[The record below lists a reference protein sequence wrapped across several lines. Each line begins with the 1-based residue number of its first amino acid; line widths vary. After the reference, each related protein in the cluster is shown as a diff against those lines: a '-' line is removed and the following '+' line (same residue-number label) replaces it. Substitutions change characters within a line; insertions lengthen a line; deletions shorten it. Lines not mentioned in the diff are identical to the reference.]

1 MIRHSLKSA
10 ILAFAVL
17 LAWPRPSGAQI
28 PVGVPRFGSFSGGP
42 DIVNLADLNVHYQ
55 IPIRQKNGLVPFY
68 YILTYDSSVW
78 QPVGT
83 SGHQTWLPPSNS
95 NWGWRVLTPLV
106 MGSVTFS
113 ETQEVCYDLN
123 SNAYNY
129 NLYSNFAYT
138 DPSGTVHQA
147 PSGFGVSDE
156 RDVAPMCK
164 PTGKPLT
171 GKSVIYDDY
180 GYTISASISIS
191 DFDGSDYYPN
201 VTLYTRS
208 GGTIVPYI
216 ASYEPSPQSPSVTDA
231 NSNSITVTT
240 SSGTT
245 TYTDSLNTTALT
257 VSGAGTPASP
267 VTYTYAGP
275 SGNVS
280 AYAKYAYYSV
290 RTNFGCSGV
299 GEYSLANVA
308 LVDEID
314 LVDGSKYTIGYEAT
328 PGYSGYVTGRLA
340 SVTLPTG
347 GTISYAYSGGS
358 NGIIC
363 ADGSTATL
371 KRYTPDTGSNYWQ
384 YAHSESGTAWTTTL
398 TDPQG
403 NAATYN
409 FQQAQGSQNV
419 YETERQVGSLETVL
433 TCYNNS
439 PNPCT
444 NAANTTNINLPISQ
458 RTVLTTLGAQTAET
472 NTTFDSAGYGLP
484 IEVDEYDWGPTI
496 ARKTITAY
504 DYNTSCGVTNTYVV
518 SMPCSVTIENG
529 SGTAQASTTYSYSAN
544 GNLLSQ
550 TSDGLTRSYTY
561 NTNGT
566 VATATDANNK
576 STSYNYGSGGCNS
589 AFPTTITP
597 PAGPARTLVWN
608 CTGAVLTSSSDTNG
622 TTTYGYTNPSDP
634 FWRVTSI
641 KDPTNAVTDITYT
654 SNSVESVLNF
664 ASTSTVDILTTLDG
678 LGRVS
683 LTQRRQ
689 AQGSTTFDSVETTY
703 DSLGRTYKVSPP
715 YSAAE
720 GGAYGGSTWNTTLYD
735 ALKRPTSVTDAGG
748 GSVAFSYSANDMLRT
763 VTPAP
768 TGENPK
774 KAQYQYDGL
783 GRLKSVCEITGATGS
798 GACTQ
803 NTAATGFFT
812 SYTYDLL
819 NNLKTVSQSGQG
831 RTYYYD
837 SLSRLTSEAN
847 PESGTTSYFY
857 DTDSTCGTYDGD
869 LVKRVDA
876 VGNVICYAHDAVHR
890 LSAVTYP
897 SGQYSSVTPA
907 KHFVYDSA
915 TVNGVAMTSAAG
927 HLAEAYTCT
936 GSCTSKLTDL
946 GFSYS
951 ARGDV
956 TGLLESTPSSGGY
969 YSVGA
974 TYWPNGL
981 LNVLSGTSMPTIT
994 YTPDGE
1000 GRVYTMTDNL
1010 GNTPVSNTSYNVFG
1024 LPTGLALGSGDSD
1037 AYVYDPNT
1045 GRMTKYQFNVNGQS
1059 MVGNITWNP
1068 NGTLEQLA
1076 ITDPF
1081 ISSDQQTCKYVYDDL
1096 ARAASINCTLNPSGT
1111 ANWTQ
1116 AFSFDA
1122 FGNIDKTGNN
1132 GGISFLPTYTSNPPT
1147 NRYASLPSGT
1157 PSYDANGNVLADG
1170 FHNYTWDAD
1179 GNWAT
1184 IDGAVIIYDALDRIV
1199 DEGPGLP
1206 YVYGPDGSK
1215 LGWYANQQ
1223 ALGNERA
1230 PMPGGGRAVYGSNP
1244 PLALQQYWHANWQ
1257 GSTPLATGPN
1267 RTVYQDGAF
1276 APYGEPFAGYPNGD
1290 FTGQVNDWD
1299 PDLYD
1304 FLYREYQLTQGRW
1317 VSPDPAGLAAVNLAN
1332 PQTWNRYAY
1341 VTNNPQALTDPLG
1354 LGDCGGDT
1362 SFDCNSPDPCAGTA
1376 WETDASCQGPGVAA
1390 STGVGVAVAVGGQH
1404 PVTLPFP
1411 ASQPGMLAFLTA
1423 APCAGKSYTPGYP
1436 RIPVV
1441 RTRRGRRTG
1450 LPSWGLAGPP
1460 PFFQIFLRCPALR
1473 RHNKTLGI
1481 RGITGAWGMNC
1492 FLTRASSQQ
1501 RERS

>member
-1 MIRHSLKSA
+1 MRA
-10 ILAFAVL
+10 
-17 LAWPRPSGAQI
+17 PRGAD
-28 PVGVPRFGSFSGGP
+28 R
-42 DIVNLADLNVHYQ
+42 
-55 IPIRQKNGLVPFY
+55 
-68 YILTYDSSVW
+68 
-78 QPVGT
+78 
-83 SGHQTWLPPSNS
+83 
-95 NWGWRVLTPLV
+95 
-106 MGSVTFS
+106 
-113 ETQEVCYDLN
+113 
-123 SNAYNY
+123 
-129 NLYSNFAYT
+129 
-138 DPSGTVHQA
+138 
-147 PSGFGVSDE
+147 
-156 RDVAPMCK
+156 
-164 PTGKPLT
+164 
-171 GKSVIYDDY
+171 
-180 GYTISASISIS
+180 
-191 DFDGSDYYPN
+191 
-201 VTLYTRS
+201 
-208 GGTIVPYI
+208 
-216 ASYEPSPQSPSVTDA
+216 
-231 NSNSITVTT
+231 
-240 SSGTT
+240 
-245 TYTDSLNTTALT
+245 
-257 VSGAGTPASP
+257 
-267 VTYTYAGP
+267 
-275 SGNVS
+275 
-280 AYAKYAYYSV
+280 
-290 RTNFGCSGV
+290 
-299 GEYSLANVA
+299 
-308 LVDEID
+308 
-314 LVDGSKYTIGYEAT
+314 
-328 PGYSGYVTGRLA
+328 
-340 SVTLPTG
+340 
-347 GTISYAYSGGS
+347 
-358 NGIIC
+358 
-363 ADGSTATL
+363 
-371 KRYTPDTGSNYWQ
+371 
-384 YAHSESGTAWTTTL
+384 
-398 TDPQG
+398 
-403 NAATYN
+403 
-409 FQQAQGSQNV
+409 
-419 YETERQVGSLETVL
+419 
-433 TCYNNS
+433 
-439 PNPCT
+439 
-444 NAANTTNINLPISQ
+444 
-458 RTVLTTLGAQTAET
+458 
-472 NTTFDSAGYGLP
+472 
-484 IEVDEYDWGPTI
+484 
-496 ARKTITAY
+496 RKW
-504 DYNTSCGVTNTYVV
+504 
-518 SMPCSVTIENG
+518 
-529 SGTAQASTTYSYSAN
+529 
-544 GNLLSQ
+544 
-550 TSDGLTRSYTY
+550 
-561 NTNGT
+561 
-566 VATATDANNK
+566 TATDALDRPR
-576 STSYNYGSGGCNS
+576 GGNGVRNH
-589 AFPTTITP
+589 FIP

-1081 ISSDQQTCKYVYDDL
+1081 NSSDQQTCKYVYDDL

-1317 VSPDPAGLAAVNLAN
+1317 VSPDPAGLAAAN
-1332 PQTWNRYAY
+1332 PADPQSWNRYAY
-1341 VTNNPQALTDPLG
+1341 VRNNPTSLIDPTG
-1354 LGDCGGDT
+1354 LGDCGGNT
-1362 SFDCNSPDPCAGTA
+1362 SFDCNNGGVPLPPPNRGGGGDGGGGGGVPGGTSCYVDNVEEPCSTTGIQLQAGAVSPCPNNVCSGFFTNKAGVTQYYQYWAFAGAAGVANGLYPGLTPLNPNALAENLSLSYEQFVSTHPGLEIGGYIYTDGRAGVGNSTVYNDPNDWGGVDPNPAFNLIPSYGDPVGFWHSQFGADFNDPQDRGTPA
-1376 WETDASCQGPGVAA
+1376 VPSYVGTPKGTVFMNTGPGTTCIL
-1390 STGVGVAVAVGGQH
+1390 TGPNPNSVLYSGCH
-1404 PVTLPFP
+1404 
-1411 ASQPGMLAFLTA
+1411 
-1423 APCAGKSYTPGYP
+1423 
-1436 RIPVV
+1436 
-1441 RTRRGRRTG
+1441 
-1450 LPSWGLAGPP
+1450 
-1460 PFFQIFLRCPALR
+1460 
-1473 RHNKTLGI
+1473 
-1481 RGITGAWGMNC
+1481 
-1492 FLTRASSQQ
+1492 
-1501 RERS
+1501 